1 MISRISFL
9 IISSL
14 IFSCTVKNAP
24 EYLGGKPLTV
34 VTTTGMLYDAVK
46 IIGHDRVEVNAL
58 MGPGVDPHL
67 YKATQGDL
75 AKLKNADLVVYN
87 GLMLEGKMGEVL
99 EKLGNSKPVVAAA
112 ESIPTTLLL
121 ASVQYKNAYDPHV
134 WFDVSLW
141 KFVVKEITQKLMLI
155 DTANAPFY
163 EQNQLVYLSQLDSLH
178 EHVKVSI
185 QSIPEKQRV
194 LITAHDAFSYFGRAY
209 GIEVA
214 GLQGIST
221 VSEFGLR
228 DIAQLIDLIMDRNI
242 KSIFM
247 ETSVSDKA
255 IKAVIAG
262 CAQKGQSVKIGGS
275 LYSDAMGAPGTLE
288 GTYIGMVNANV
299 KTITES
305 LK

>member
-1 MISRISFL
+1 MISRMKYLFIALFL
-9 IISSL
+9 SG
-14 IFSCTVKNAP
+14 CVVKNAE
-24 EYLGGKPLTV
+24 EYSGERPLTI
-34 VTTTGMLYDAVK
+34 VTTTGMLYDAVRV
-46 IIGHDRVEVNAL
+46 IGQDQVEVNAL

-75 AKLKNADLVVYN
+75 AKLKKADLVIYN
-87 GLMLEGKMGEVL
+87 GLLLEGKMGEVL
-99 EKLGNSKPVVAAA
+99 EKLGNNKPVLAAA
-112 ESIPTTLLL
+112 ESIPTSLLL
-121 ASVQYKNAYDPHV
+121 ASAQYTNAYDPHV

-141 KFVVKEITQKLMLI
+141 QYVVENIAEKLKQI
-155 DTANAPFY
+155 DTANALFY
-163 EQNQLVYLSQLDSLH
+163 EQNKIAYLTQLDSLH
-178 EHVKVSI
+178 EQVRINI
-185 QSIPEKQRV
+185 QSIPENQRV

-209 GIEVA
+209 GIEVT

-242 KSIFM
+242 KAIFM

-262 CAQKGQSVKIGGS
+262 CEQKGQKIKIGGS
-275 LYSDAMGAPGTLE
+275 LFSDAMGAPGTRE
-288 GTYIGMVNANV
+288 GTYIGMVHANV